1 MTSIGSCLRLLKRKQ
16 ETAHTHMLL
25 HHRMGLGSPR
35 GKGCL
40 NITVETDLPFPPRA
54 SLSVWPLH
62 LCLLLQIIFSLK
74 SCLYLLGSS
83 KHFYP
88 STLILPNRTLTL
100 VARLFMNTNKQNL
113 GMHGGHYSREF
124 IRILTQTQRIKTLT
138 GHCCQKLNGLE
149 LMCRPLM
156 LSST

>member
-1 MTSIGSCLRLLKRKQ
+1 MTGIGSCLRFAK
-16 ETAHTHMLL
+16 EEAGNSTHSHAPASQDGPGVPQRQRLSKPNC
-25 HHRMGLGSPR
+25 RDRPRIPSP
-35 GKGCL
+35 G
-40 NITVETDLPFPPRA
+40 F
-54 SLSVWPLH
+54 SSVWPLH

-100 VARLFMNTNKQNL
+100 AARLFMNTNKQNL

-149 LMCRPLM
+149 LKCRPLM

>member
-1 MTSIGSCLRLLKRKQ
+1 MTGDGSCLRLLKRKQ
-16 ETAHTHMLL
+16 ETAHTPMLL

-40 NITVETDLPFPPRA
+40 NLTVETDLPFTPQA

-62 LCLLLQIIFSLK
+62 FCLLLQIIISIK

-88 STLILPNRTLTL
+88 SAPILPNRTLTL
-100 VARLFMNTNKQNL
+100 VARLFMNANKQNL
-113 GMHGGHYSREF
+113 GMHSGHYSREF
-124 IRILTQTQRIKTLT
+124 IRILTQARSIKTLT
-138 GHCCQKLNGLE
+138 GHYCQELNGLD
-149 LMCRPLM
+149 R
-156 LSST
+156 THV